1 MSETLNSRNNPQL
14 LHRAIWLGI
23 LFVYILLRI
32 KPIGIPL
39 DRDEGVFGL
48 IGKTILN
55 GGLPYLDGIDHKP
68 PVVFYIYAIMLSIF
82 PPNAIG
88 VHLFLHIYNLITL
101 YVLFLFVKRIANG
114 NTAYWSSLFF
124 AILSINPNV
133 QGFTASTEMFMLL
146 PIAASLLLAVVGADG
161 DRVRYGYLV
170 VSGICGALACWIK
183 QPAVFSVFFAIVI
196 IVYRLWTSNTQENR
210 IFGIAK
216 GVLIWLAGG
225 MSVSLLIVGYFAMH
239 GILSELFYWSFQHSI
254 LYSET
259 LPISD
264 RITMAWYGF
273 LRLVEN
279 SPILFG
285 LALLSFF
292 IKSDEVKIPIPLF
305 ALFFV
310 LSIIGASI
318 GFAYPHYY
326 AQIIPPV
333 VIIAGIACSSIMQ
346 KMNNEIRRYSVGSI
360 LVVTIML
367 VEVVVNSGYHFFDDG
382 KTFSR
387 KYFGV
392 NPFPEAVVLAKYLR
406 EKTSI
411 DDKIFVYGSE
421 PEILLQANR
430 SSASAFYVIYP
441 LMRSAFPRYLEFQKR
456 TIDEIKKTE
465 PKYIINVQLPPS
477 LLYDGKAKLV
487 LTQFLKKYIAA
498 NYTLDNALFFSEQ
511 QQMWLSVKNKI
522 FQQGGK
528 RLPIF
533 IQLYKKNQ

>member
-1 MSETLNSRNNPQL
+1 
-14 LHRAIWLGI
+14 
-23 LFVYILLRI
+23 
-32 KPIGIPL
+32 
-39 DRDEGVFGL
+39 
-48 IGKTILN
+48 
-55 GGLPYLDGIDHKP
+55 
-68 PVVFYIYAIMLSIF
+68 
-82 PPNAIG
+82 
-88 VHLFLHIYNLITL
+88 
-101 YVLFLFVKRIANG
+101 
-114 NTAYWSSLFF
+114 
-124 AILSINPNV
+124 
-133 QGFTASTEMFMLL
+133 
-146 PIAASLLLAVVGADG
+146 
-161 DRVRYGYLV
+161 
-170 VSGICGALACWIK
+170 
-183 QPAVFSVFFAIVI
+183 
-196 IVYRLWTSNTQENR
+196 
-210 IFGIAK
+210 
-216 GVLIWLAGG
+216 
-225 MSVSLLIVGYFAMH
+225 
-239 GILSELFYWSFQHSI
+239 
-254 LYSET
+254 
-259 LPISD
+259 
-264 RITMAWYGF
+264 MAWYGF